1 MSYFNA
7 IYLRSGEL
15 AVCQHCQKRQSIQG
29 YAFLMGTE
37 KCTLLF
43 FYKMK

>member
-1 MSYFNA
+1 MPFICDLVSQLYANIA
-7 IYLRSGEL
+7 KKDKVS
-15 AVCQHCQKRQSIQG
+15 QG